1 MPPRPFWPRL
11 LLATLFTV
19 SGFNQLIQVPG
30 EFRGEDALP
39 MLGMLHVVAG
49 VPGILTAI
57 GAWRMTR
64 WAWIAALAWAA
75 ATSTLI
81 LSLESLLELSA
92 EDAQGFVPAVIGIAC
107 VGTIVA
113 WSLYRSARRA
123 TGNASSTAVD

>member
-1 MPPRPFWPRL
+1 MPPRPSWPRL

-19 SGFNQLIQVPG
+19 SGLNQLVQVPG

-39 MLGMLHVVAG
+39 MLGLLHVIAG

-64 WAWIAALAWAA
+64 WAWMAALAWAA

-92 EDAQGFVPAVIGIAC
+92 EDAQGFAPAVIAIAL
-107 VGTIVA
+107 VGTFVA
-113 WSLYRSARRA
+113 WYLYRSARRPA
-123 TGNASSTAVD
+123 GNAASTTAD

>member
-1 MPPRPFWPRL
+1 MPSRPFWPRL

-19 SGFNQLIQVPG
+19 SGLNQLIQVPG

-39 MLGMLHVVAG
+39 MLGMLHAVAG

-64 WAWIAALAWAA
+64 WAWMAALAWAA

-92 EDAQGFVPAVIGIAC
+92 EDAQGFVPAVIGIAL
-107 VGTIVA
+107 VGTFVA
-113 WSLYRSARRA
+113 WYLYRSARRA
-123 TGNASSTAVD
+123 AGNAASIAAD